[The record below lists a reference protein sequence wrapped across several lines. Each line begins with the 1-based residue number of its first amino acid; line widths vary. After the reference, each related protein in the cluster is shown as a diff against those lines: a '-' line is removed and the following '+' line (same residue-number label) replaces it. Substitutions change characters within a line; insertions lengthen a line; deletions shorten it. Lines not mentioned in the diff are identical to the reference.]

1 VLGSPVII
9 VTWASDSGTPQVVT
23 FTVTSEL
30 AGVGVTCAIAVAFL
44 TALAAVVGTIVEPR
58 VVANVAVPSLVMPVR
73 TALVSDTQSN
83 VNCVLSDI
91 MIAVGRPWESKERD
105 CQLPSAATL
114 FTPYKAVGFPLESR
128 VPRKVRVLW
137 SLFVAMRI
145 RLSVMS
151 LTKTT
156 PPALELTVSGAVP
169 WMLPAVADILVLP
182 CATVVTSPWL
192 LMVAVEVEEEDHN
205 AV

>member
-1 VLGSPVII
+1 
-9 VTWASDSGTPQVVT
+9 
-23 FTVTSEL
+23 
-30 AGVGVTCAIAVAFL
+30 
-44 TALAAVVGTIVEPR
+44 
-58 VVANVAVPSLVMPVR
+58 
-73 TALVSDTQSN
+73 
-83 VNCVLSDI
+83 
-91 MIAVGRPWESKERD
+91 
-105 CQLPSAATL
+105 
-114 FTPYKAVGFPLESR
+114 LESR

-169 WMLPAVADILVLP
+169 RMLPAVADILVLP